1 MKKSGMQIVFAGTP
15 EFATVPLAALLD
27 AGFAVPAVLTQ
38 PDRPAGRG
46 RRLQPGPVKQLALRH
61 GLAVHQ
67 PETLKGPEIQQTLRA
82 LAPDLMV
89 VVAYGLILPAAVLEI
104 PRLGCLNIH
113 ASLLPRW
120 RGAAPIQR
128 ALLAGD
134 AGTGVTIIQM
144 DRGLDTGL
152 MLQRM
157 PCPITR
163 EDTAATLH
171 DKLAELGAQALLEVI
186 GRLEAG
192 TIEAIP
198 QDESQ
203 ACYAAKIDKAE
214 AELDWSR
221 PAALL
226 ERQVRAFNPWPV
238 AHTVLPSQERLRVWR
253 ARALADDASAPA
265 GTVLRAGRDGI
276 DVAAGE
282 GRLRLLEVQL
292 PGGRPVTAADFINAH
307 TIPVGSRLVAG
318 PDSIAAD

>member
-1 MKKSGMQIVFAGTP
+1 
-15 EFATVPLAALLD
+15 
-27 AGFAVPAVLTQ
+27 
-38 PDRPAGRG
+38 
-46 RRLQPGPVKQLALRH
+46 
-61 GLAVHQ
+61 
-67 PETLKGPEIQQTLRA
+67 
-82 LAPDLMV
+82 
-89 VVAYGLILPAAVLEI
+89 
-104 PRLGCLNIH
+104 
-113 ASLLPRW
+113 
-120 RGAAPIQR
+120 
-128 ALLAGD
+128 
-134 AGTGVTIIQM
+134 
-144 DRGLDTGL
+144 
-152 MLQRM
+152 
-157 PCPITR
+157 
-163 EDTAATLH
+163 
-171 DKLAELGAQALLEVI
+171 LGAQALLEVI